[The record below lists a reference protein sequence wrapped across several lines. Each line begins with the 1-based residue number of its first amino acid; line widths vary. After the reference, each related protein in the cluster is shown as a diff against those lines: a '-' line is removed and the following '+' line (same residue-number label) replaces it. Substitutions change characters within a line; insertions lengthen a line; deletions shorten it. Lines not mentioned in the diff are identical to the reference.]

1 MKHVHQN
8 HLLEILT
15 RLSRAKVR
23 YIVCGGVAVV
33 LHGVE
38 RMTVD
43 LDLAL
48 DFDPGNVKKFNA
60 TITELGLIPRVPISP
75 DFLMNEQQREALI
88 AEKNAMV
95 FTFVD
100 PESPF
105 RMVDVLLSADKSYK
119 ALYKGSEIRRIGR
132 VAVRI
137 ASKRQ
142 IIAMK
147 KKVRPIRE
155 KDRFD
160 INALQRVRP

>member
-1 MKHVHQN
+1 MKPVNNN

-38 RMTVD
+38 RMTID

-48 DFDPGNVKKFNA
+48 DFDPRNVKKFNA
-60 TITELGLIPRVPISP
+60 TIAGLGLIPRAPVSP
-75 DFLMNEQQREALI
+75 EFLFDKKLRESVVREKKAL
-88 AEKNAMV
+88 V
-95 FTFVD
+95 FTFID
-100 PESPF
+100 PDNPF
-105 RMVDVLLSADKSYK
+105 RMVDVLLPADKSYD
-119 ALYKGSEIRRIGR
+119 ALYKGSEVKRIGK
-132 VAVRI
+132 VTVRI

-142 IIAMK
+142 IITMK
-147 KKVRPIRE
+147 KKVRPLRD

-160 INALQRVRP
+160 IEALRKVKP